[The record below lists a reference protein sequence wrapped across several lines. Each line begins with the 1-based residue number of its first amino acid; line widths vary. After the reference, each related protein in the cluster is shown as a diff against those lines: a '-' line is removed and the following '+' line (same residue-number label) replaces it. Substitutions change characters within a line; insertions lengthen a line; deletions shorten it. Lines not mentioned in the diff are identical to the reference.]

1 MIFCSLSKK
10 GTSNNTCIRQTLLLH
25 HGTTLREF
33 LAKRMKNV
41 VRKDG
46 DIQSHKEGVLSL
58 TAPPL
63 PPSWYDYREEKY
75 SRESERDTVSL
86 NAKAIFVLSQFWF
99 TGLHTFVHLLDM

>member
-1 MIFCSLSKK
+1 M
-10 GTSNNTCIRQTLLLH
+10 LH

-58 TAPPL
+58 TAPP
-63 PPSWYDYREEKY
+63 PPPFVIRLQRRKVLKRIGKRYGLT
-75 SRESERDTVSL
+75 ER
-86 NAKAIFVLSQFWF
+86 
-99 TGLHTFVHLLDM
+99 